1 MSQVCFGGLQYL
13 PLIYCAERDH
23 SLVELLPKLRI
34 DGARLPSRTFVD
46 LSERDDAVFAPELE
60 ALPELVKLPSNDINI
75 VQPLEFWADALS
87 NDCFGDLLSS
97 DFYLI

>member
-1 MSQVCFGGLQYL
+1 VSQVCFGSLQYL
-13 PLIYCAERDH
+13 PLIYCAGRDH

-46 LSERDDAVFAPELE
+46 LSDCKEAVFAPELE
-60 ALPELVKLPSNDINI
+60 ALPELVKPPSNDIN